1 MGSPGSSAGKE
12 FTCNAGDPDLIPF
25 RQKIF
30 WRRDRLPTPIFLGFA
45 CDSGDKEST
54 CNVGGLGS
62 IPGLGK
68 LPGEGNGYT
77 FQYSDLEN
85 SMDCI
90 VHGVTKNQTRLS
102 DFHFQNI
109 IKGDIVLKMYG
120 WQIST

>member
-1 MGSPGSSAGKE
+1 MAELVKNLP
-12 FTCNAGDPDLIPF
+12 
-25 RQKIF
+25 
-30 WRRDRLPTPIFLGFA
+30 RD
-45 CDSGDKEST
+45 
-54 CNVGGLGS
+54 LGS

-102 DFHFQNI
+102 DFHLLTN
-109 IKGDIVLKMYG
+109 
-120 WQIST
+120 